1 MVDGLC
7 LRVLLAIICSS
18 LTLINRRFKD
28 NDAIEAGSSTSIFSM
43 KSLIR
48 KSGRRCDLIPGFLED
63 LPIFLWL
70 VSLTLVVS
78 ECPLEKL
85 HL

>member
-1 MVDGLC
+1 
-7 LRVLLAIICSS
+7 
-18 LTLINRRFKD
+18 
-28 NDAIEAGSSTSIFSM
+28 M

-48 KSGRRCDLIPGFLED
+48 KSGRRSDLIPGLLED

-70 VSLTLVVS
+70 VSLTLVVC